1 MLEPVNKKKYK
12 KRVCKINFFSLKN
25 LYIMSKNINNK
36 LTKLIQYYSLINH
49 NLILSN
55 KSINRYNQR
64 QPSISKDKAQNLKRL
79 REKIKEIKNCKLKEN
94 ASNIVFSDGNPNSKI
109 MIIGEGPGANE
120 DKEGFP
126 FVGRAGQLLDKM
138 LNAINLSRDNVY
150 ITNVVN
156 YRPPENRK
164 PTDEEVKR
172 YLPFLKKHIEIIRPK
187 IILLL
192 GSTAMNAILSNT
204 DVISKMRGKWYE
216 IEINDLKLYSIVS
229 FHPAYLLRQPDQK
242 KLSWIDLKMI
252 RDRLKKLK

>member
-1 MLEPVNKKKYK
+1 
-12 KRVCKINFFSLKN
+12 
-25 LYIMSKNINNK
+25 MSKNINNK

-49 NLILSN
+49 NLIFSN
-55 KSINRYNQR
+55 NSINRYNQE
-64 QPSISKDKAQNLKRL
+64 QPHIQKDKVKNLQIL
-79 REKIKEIKNCKLKEN
+79 RDRINDIKDCKLKEN
-94 ASNIVFSDGNPNSKI
+94 ATNLVFSDGNPNSKI

-138 LNAINLSRDNVY
+138 LLAINLSRKNVY

-164 PTDEEVKR
+164 PTDKEVAR
-172 YLPFLKKHIEIIRPK
+172 YLPFLKSHIEIIKPK

-192 GSTAMNAILSNT
+192 GSTAMNAILKNA
-204 DVISKMRGKWYE
+204 DVISKMRGKWRE
-216 IEINDLKLYSIVS
+216 IEINNIKIHSIVS

-252 RDRLKKLK
+252 REKLKKI

>member
-1 MLEPVNKKKYK
+1 
-12 KRVCKINFFSLKN
+12 
-25 LYIMSKNINNK
+25 MSKNINTK
-36 LTKLIQYYSLINH
+36 LTRLIKYYSLINH
-49 NLILSN
+49 NLIFSN
-55 KSINRYNQR
+55 KSINRYNRNQT
-64 QPSISKDKAQNLKRL
+64 SIKKNKTKKLENL
-79 REKIKEIKNCKLKEN
+79 REKIDKIKNCKLKEFATN
-94 ASNIVFSDGNPNSKI
+94 LVFSDGNPNAKI

-138 LNAINLSRDNVY
+138 LHAINLSRKNVY

-164 PTDEEVKR
+164 PTEKEVDR
-172 YLPFLKKHIEIIRPK
+172 YLPYLKKHIEIIGPK

-192 GSTAMNAILSNT
+192 GSTAMNAILHNA

-216 IEINDLKLYSIVS
+216 IEINNLKVNSIVS

-242 KLSWIDLKMI
+242 KFSWIDLKMI
-252 RDRLKKLK
+252 RDKLKKF

>member
-1 MLEPVNKKKYK
+1 MT
-12 KRVCKINFFSLKN
+12 
-25 LYIMSKNINNK
+25 KNINNK
-36 LTKLIQYYSLINH
+36 LTKLIKYYSLINH
-49 NLILSN
+49 NYIFQN
-55 KSINRYNQR
+55 APINRYGQKE
-64 QPSISKDKAQNLKRL
+64 PIILKDKVLNLQKL
-79 REKIKEIKNCKLKEN
+79 REKINDIKNCKLKEN
-94 ASNIVFSDGNPNSKI
+94 ASNLVFSDGNPNSKI

-138 LNAINLSRDNVY
+138 LHAINLNRKNVY

-164 PTDEEVKR
+164 PTEKEVER
-172 YLPFLKKHIEIIRPK
+172 YLPYLKKHIEIIKPK

-192 GSTAMNAILSNT
+192 GSTAMNAILKNA

-216 IEINDLKLYSIVS
+216 IEINNLKIFSIVS

-242 KLSWIDLKMI
+242 KFSWIDLKMI
-252 RDRLKKLK
+252 REKLKKF

>member
-1 MLEPVNKKKYK
+1 MP
-12 KRVCKINFFSLKN
+12 
-25 LYIMSKNINNK
+25 KNINNK
-36 LTKLIQYYSLINH
+36 LNKLIKYYSLINH
-49 NLILSN
+49 NLIFSN
-55 KSINRYNQR
+55 KSINRYNQK
-64 QPSISKDKAQNLKRL
+64 QPNIQKNKLLNLQNLRK
-79 REKIKEIKNCKLKEN
+79 EINEIKNCKLKEN
-94 ASNIVFSDGNPNSKI
+94 ASNLVFYDGNPNSKI

-138 LNAINLSRDNVY
+138 LHAIKLSRENVY

-164 PTDEEVKR
+164 PTDKEVQR
-172 YLPFLKKHIEIIRPK
+172 YLPFLKKHIEIIKPK

-192 GSTAMNAILSNT
+192 GSTAMNAILPKA

-216 IEINDLKLYSIVS
+216 IEINEFKIYSIVS

-242 KLSWIDLKMI
+242 KFSWMDLKMV
-252 RDRLKKLK
+252 REKLKELS